1 MPGEND
7 RGRILGSLIAVA
19 FGLVYVAVNSWPLPS
34 AASWFVRAVAI
45 AMAAA
50 TAALIAIGAA
60 RGRPGDDD
68 TDARGGGVDTD
79 APDDGGRGGG
89 DAEVPGVSRGY
100 WMIVAA
106 EAAALFGG
114 LAVVNGVFH
123 APHAGVAWVSVVVGA
138 HFFPMAHVFR
148 LAFFHLL
155 GGIIA
160 SCGLIGLV
168 LAGLDPTGG
177 AAAVVAGVI
186 PGFVLLGF
194 GMWGVRPRPPV
205 DTGTWRP

>member
-1 MPGEND
+1 MPGETI
-7 RGRILGSLIAVA
+7 RGQFIGSLIAVA

-34 AASWFVRAVAI
+34 AGAWFVRAVAI

-50 TAALIAIGAA
+50 TAALIAVGAVRGRTPEPTADDAA
-60 RGRPGDDD
+60 RHGRE
-68 TDARGGGVDTD
+68 GG
-79 APDDGGRGGG
+79 AEGG
-89 DAEVPGVSRGY
+89 DAQGPGVSRGY
-100 WMIVAA
+100 WAIVAG

-114 LAVVNGVFH
+114 LAVINGVFD

-155 GGIIA
+155 GGLITA
-160 SCGLIGLV
+160 CGLIGLV
-168 LAGLDPTGG
+168 LAGLDPSGG

-186 PGFVLLGF
+186 PGLILLGF
-194 GMWGVRPRPPV
+194 GMWGVRPPPPG
-205 DTGTWRP
+205 DDDGR